1 MEVNFEELRLMVINA
16 LVQQDELVL
25 LALESFLSVKKL
37 GYRKMH
43 LCIKE

>member
-16 LVQQDELVL
+16 LVHQDELVL
-25 LALESFLSVKKL
+25 LVLESFLSGKKL

-43 LCIKE
+43 LYIQE